1 MAVIEEGIKNL
12 KRIDSGK
19 VKRMEYDLNWGNV
32 DKEELL
38 KASIMSVDN
47 YKLLIR
53 VLEVCVR
60 GR

>member
-1 MAVIEEGIKNL
+1 
-12 KRIDSGK
+12 
-19 VKRMEYDLNWGNV
+19 MEYDLNWGNV